1 LHECTI
7 LTKNYSGLK
16 KRKLISSCDE
26 YTAVKETA
34 HMNHF
39 RVIISLGIICIITVA
54 SSGCVGSEK
63 DYVGKLFFPP
73 TLPTPSGTAVP
84 VNHLVVTEEQNG
96 ATVNV
101 NMGALITVKLPENPT
116 TGYSWNL
123 TTTPGLQII
132 NDTYK
137 PTYTTGK
144 MVGSGGT
151 HIWDISAAATGE
163 QKIKGVYMRSW
174 EPISGNETDF
184 SMTVVV
190 V

>member
-1 LHECTI
+1 
-7 LTKNYSGLK
+7 
-16 KRKLISSCDE
+16 
-26 YTAVKETA
+26 
-34 HMNHF
+34 MNQL
-39 RVIISLGIICIITVA
+39 RVIISLGIICIIVVTCT
-54 SSGCVGSEK
+54 GCVESDK
-63 DYVGKLFFPP
+63 DTIGKLFFPS

-84 VNHLVVTEEQNG
+84 VNHNVVTEDQNG
-96 ATVNV
+96 AAVTVKT
-101 NMGALITVKLPENPT
+101 GAVITVRLQENPT
-116 TGYSWNL
+116 TGFTWNL

-151 HIWDISAAATGE
+151 HIWDISAVATGE

-174 EPISGNETDF
+174 EPVSGNETAF

>member
-1 LHECTI
+1 
-7 LTKNYSGLK
+7 
-16 KRKLISSCDE
+16 
-26 YTAVKETA
+26 
-34 HMNHF
+34 MNHL
-39 RVIISLGIICIITVA
+39 RAIISLGIICIITVA
-54 SSGCVGSEK
+54 CTGCVGT
-63 DYVGKLFFPP
+63 
-73 TLPTPSGTAVP
+73 TLDNKGNPTPSGTAVP

-101 NMGALITVKLPENPT
+101 NTGALITVRLQENPT
-116 TGYSWNL
+116 TGFSWNL
-123 TTTPGLQII
+123 TTSPGLQII

-151 HIWDISAAATGE
+151 HIWDISAVTNGE

-174 EPISGNETDF
+174 EPTTGNETSF

>member
-1 LHECTI
+1 
-7 LTKNYSGLK
+7 
-16 KRKLISSCDE
+16 
-26 YTAVKETA
+26 
-34 HMNHF
+34 MNQL
-39 RVIISLGIICIITVA
+39 RVIISLGIICIIAVA
-54 SSGCVGSEK
+54 CTGCVGSDK
-63 DYVGKLFFPP
+63 DTIGKLFFPP

-101 NMGALITVKLPENPT
+101 NTGAIITVRLQENPT
-116 TGYSWNL
+116 TGFSWNL

-151 HIWDISAAATGE
+151 HIWDISAVTTGE
-163 QKIKGVYMRSW
+163 QKIRGVYMRSW
-174 EPISGNETDF
+174 EPASGNETAF

-190 V
+190 G

>member
-1 LHECTI
+1 MKQT
-7 LTKNYSGLK
+7 
-16 KRKLISSCDE
+16 R
-26 YTAVKETA
+26 
-34 HMNHF
+34 
-39 RVIISLGIICIITVA
+39 IIIILGIICIITVA
-54 SSGCVGSEK
+54 CTGCVGSTQ
-63 DYVGKLFFPP
+63 DTIGKLFFPP

-101 NMGALITVKLPENPT
+101 KTGAVITVKLQENPT

-123 TTTPGLQII
+123 TTTNGLQII
-132 NDTYK
+132 NDTYQ
-137 PTYTTGK
+137 PTYSTGK

-151 HIWDISAAATGE
+151 HSWDISAVATGD

-174 EPISGNETDF
+174 EPVSGNETDF

>member
-1 LHECTI
+1 
-7 LTKNYSGLK
+7 
-16 KRKLISSCDE
+16 
-26 YTAVKETA
+26 
-34 HMNHF
+34 MNQL
-39 RVIISLGIICIITVA
+39 RAIISLGIICIIAVA
-54 SSGCVGSEK
+54 CTGCVGSPQ
-63 DYVGKLFFPP
+63 DTIGKLFSPP

-84 VNHLVVTEEQNG
+84 VNQLVVTEEQNG

-101 NMGALITVKLPENPT
+101 NTGAIITVKLQENPT

-123 TTTPGLQII
+123 TTTSGLQII
-132 NDTYK
+132 NGTYK

-151 HIWDISAAATGE
+151 HIWDISAVSTGE

-174 EPISGNETDF
+174 EPTSGNETSF

>member
-1 LHECTI
+1 MNTQH
-7 LTKNYSGLK
+7 N
-16 KRKLISSCDE
+16 RR
-26 YTAVKETA
+26 TAL
-34 HMNHF
+34 MNHLG
-39 RVIISLGIICIITVA
+39 VIISLSIICIIAVA
-54 SSGCVGSEK
+54 CTGCVGSSQ
-63 DYVGKLFFPP
+63 DTIGKLFFPP
-73 TLPTPSGTAVP
+73 TLPTPQGTAVP

-101 NMGALITVKLPENPT
+101 NTGALITVRLQENPT

-151 HIWDISAAATGE
+151 HIWEISAVATGE
-163 QKIKGVYMRSW
+163 QKIKGVNMRSW
-174 EPISGNETDF
+174 EPVSGNETAF